1 MLDPWT
7 TKLVTPPLKFLARL
21 AEQMG
26 ISPDQI
32 TLAGFLTGMA
42 AVPMLYLQEYT
53 TALVL
58 ILINRILD
66 GMDGVLA
73 RMSTPTIAG
82 GFLDITLDFIFYPA
96 VVFGFALADPGTNA
110 LAATAL
116 IFSFIGTGSSFLAFA
131 AMAEKAHIKCVT
143 YPHKSLYYLG
153 GITEGTETIILF
165 ILMCLFPDRFTLM
178 AWGFTGLCWL
188 TTILRVMGG
197 YLTLKKATPAEQYRK
212 FL

>member
-7 TKLVTPPLKFLARL
+7 TKLVTPPLKRLARL

-26 ISPDQI
+26 ISPDQVTI
-32 TLAGFLTGMA
+32 AGFLTGMA

-53 TALVL
+53 AALVL

-66 GMDGVLA
+66 GMDGALA
-73 RMSTPTIAG
+73 RMSTPTNAG

-96 VVFGFALADPGTNA
+96 VVFGFALANPGTNA
-110 LAATAL
+110 LAAAAL
-116 IFSFIGTGSSFLAFA
+116 IFSFVGTASSFLAFA
-131 AMAEKAHIKCVT
+131 ALAEKSQIKCVT

-178 AWGFTGLCWL
+178 AWGFTGLCWI
-188 TTILRVMGG
+188 TTLLRVLGG
-197 YLTLKKATPAEQYRK
+197 YLTLKKSTPADQYRK

>member
-7 TKLVTPPLKFLARL
+7 TKLVTPPLKLLARL

-26 ISPDQI
+26 ITPDQI

-73 RMSTPTIAG
+73 RMTTPTNAG

-110 LAATAL
+110 LAAAAL
-116 IFSFIGTGSSFLAFA
+116 IFSFVGTGSSFLAFA
-131 AMAEKAHIKCVT
+131 AMAEKSQIKSVT

-153 GITEGTETIILF
+153 GITEGTETIALF
-165 ILMCLFPDRFTLM
+165 VLMCLFPDRFTLM

-188 TTILRVMGG
+188 TTILRVTGG
-197 YLTLKKATPAEQYRK
+197 YLTLKKTTPTEQYRNS
-212 FL
+212 L

>member
-7 TKLVTPPLKFLARL
+7 TKLVRPPVKILARL

-32 TLAGFLTGMA
+32 TLTGFLTGMA
-42 AVPMLYLQEYT
+42 AVPMLYLQQYT

-66 GMDGVLA
+66 GMDGALA
-73 RMSTPTIAG
+73 RMKTPTDAG

-96 VVFGFALADPGTNA
+96 VVFGFALADPGNNA
-110 LAATAL
+110 LAAAAL

-131 AMAEKAHIKCVT
+131 AMAEKCQIKSVT

-153 GITEGTETIILF
+153 GITEGTETIALLV
-165 ILMCLFPDRFTLM
+165 LMCLFPDRFTVM

-188 TTILRVMGG
+188 TTLLRVMGG
-197 YLTLKKATPAEQYRK
+197 YLTLKKNTTDRSI
-212 FL
+212 